1 MAALAR
7 RTVRMGRNNG
17 DSNRPRG
24 LEQIDHLLVGERG
37 DRVAADLDEPAAL
50 AQAGLPGVAEVLH
63 LGDEAV
69 VLHVEPELP
78 KLVPPRKKK
87 GQPFSFSI
95 FIFVTF
101 KFCFPGTL
109 PASVGD
115 PWHFGANSDPDS
127 RIRTSD

>member
-7 RTVRMGRNNG
+7 RSVRMRRY
-17 DSNRPRG
+17 NRHSDGTRG

-37 DRVAADLDEPAAL
+37 DGVAADLDEPAAL

-78 KLVPPRKKK
+78 QLVPPRKKED
-87 GQPFSFSI
+87 QPISF
-95 FIFVTF
+95 FFF
-101 KFCFPGTL
+101 NFAAQYL
-109 PASVGD
+109 PS
-115 PWHFGANSDPDS
+115 
-127 RIRTSD
+127 